1 MRSVV
6 VFLCM
11 FAIAGFFAWSVW
23 SGVNSQS
30 PEAAILQAV
39 SEGQPTPTSFP
50 EPTPISWTG
59 VVTRSL
65 AGGRGAELHST
76 DAPSGWFFAYRAD
89 DEVFGDFEGPVEVSG
104 LWQGISCEYGR
115 CAPQVEI
122 QSMEQ
127 LPIQL
132 E

>member
-6 VFLCM
+6 VFLGM
-11 FAIAGFFAWSVW
+11 FVLAGFFAWSVW
-23 SGVNSQS
+23 SGVNSDS

-39 SEGQPTPTSFP
+39 NEGQPTPTSFP
-50 EPTPISWTG
+50 EPKSVTWMGSI
-59 VVTRSL
+59 TRSL
-65 AGGRGAELHST
+65 AGGRGVELHST
-76 DAPSGWFFAYRAD
+76 DAPGGWFFAYRAD
-89 DEVFGDFEGPVEVSG
+89 DTVVEDFEGPVEVTG

-122 QSMEQ
+122 QSLEQ